1 MAHAILTTTSQ
12 DPSCIVG
19 ALSPDNGD
27 ALIESKVEGEKIT
40 TKVSAQ
46 NPRTLLA
53 TLDDVIRCQIIAEQV
68 IQNG

>member
-12 DPSCIVG
+12 DPACIVG

-27 ALIESKVEGEKIT
+27 VLIESKVECEKIT

-53 TLDDVIRCQIIAEQV
+53 TLDDVIRCQIIAEQL